1 MKKKSKI
8 CIVRSMYN
16 STFELFQSANRE
28 LEKNNITPAVIKV
41 PGAFEIPVMI
51 ARNIKKY
58 DGFIA
63 VGCIIKGET
72 PNFSLISNAIIN
84 GVMKLSIL
92 HKKPIGNAILTC
104 YSKDQAEERGH
115 KGQEAVKAVL
125 SVMDKKVYGNVTK

>member
-1 MKKKSKI
+1 MKKKLKI

-28 LEKNNITPAVIKV
+28 LEKKNITASVIKV

-63 VGCIIKGET
+63 IGCIIKGET

-84 GVMKLSIL
+84 GIMKLSIL
-92 HKKPIGNAILTC
+92 HKKPIGNAIITC
-104 YSKDQAEERGH
+104 LNEDQAEKRAD
-115 KGQEAVKAVL
+115 KGKEAAKAVL
-125 SVMDKKVYGNVTK
+125 EVLNG

>member
-1 MKKKSKI
+1 MKKKLKI

-16 STFELFQSANRE
+16 STSELFQSANRE
-28 LEKNNITPAVIKV
+28 LEKKNITPSVIKV

-84 GVMKLSIL
+84 GIMKLSIL
-92 HKKPIGNAILTC
+92 HKKPIGNAIITC
-104 YSKDQAEERGH
+104 LNKDQAEKRAD
-115 KGQEAVKAVL
+115 KGKEAAEAVL
-125 SVMDKKVYGNVTK
+125 EILNG

>member
-1 MKKKSKI
+1 MKKKLKV

-28 LEKNNITPAVIKV
+28 LKKKNITASVIKV

-63 VGCIIKGET
+63 IGCIIKGET

-84 GVMKLSIL
+84 GIMELSIL
-92 HKKPIGNAILTC
+92 HKKPIGNAIITC
-104 YSKDQAEERGH
+104 LNDEQAKKRTD
-115 KGQEAVKAVL
+115 KGKEAAIAVI
-125 SVMDKKVYGNVTK
+125 KVLKIKNLNNV

>member
-1 MKKKSKI
+1 MKKKLKI

-16 STFELFQSANRE
+16 STFELFQNANRE
-28 LEKNNITPAVIKV
+28 LEKKNITASVIKV

-84 GVMKLSIL
+84 GIMKLSIL
-92 HKKPIGNAILTC
+92 HKKPIGNAIITC
-104 YSKDQAEERGH
+104 LNDDQAEKRVD
-115 KGQEAVKAVL
+115 KGKEAAKAVL
-125 SVMDKKVYGNVTK
+125 EVLEWTK

>member
-28 LEKNNITPAVIKV
+28 LKKKNITASVIKV

-63 VGCIIKGET
+63 IGCIIKGET

-84 GVMKLSIL
+84 GIMKLSIL
-92 HKKPIGNAILTC
+92 HKKPIGNAIITC
-104 YSKDQAEERGH
+104 LNDDQAEKRAD
-115 KGQEAVKAVL
+115 KGKEAAKAVL
-125 SVMDKKVYGNVTK
+125 EVLNG

>member
-1 MKKKSKI
+1 MKKKLKV

-16 STFELFQSANRE
+16 STFELFQSANKE
-28 LEKNNITPAVIKV
+28 LEKKNITASVIKV

-72 PNFSLISNAIIN
+72 PNFSLISDAIIN
-84 GVMKLSIL
+84 GIMKLSIL
-92 HKKPIGNAILTC
+92 HKKPIGNAIITC
-104 YSKDQAEERGH
+104 FNKDQAEKRAD
-115 KGQEAVKAVL
+115 KGKEAAKAVL
-125 SVMDKKVYGNVTK
+125 EVLNG

>member
-1 MKKKSKI
+1 MKKKLKI

-16 STFELFQSANRE
+16 STFELFQNANRE
-28 LEKNNITPAVIKV
+28 LEKKNITASVIKV

-84 GVMKLSIL
+84 GIMKLSIL
-92 HKKPIGNAILTC
+92 HKKPIGNAIITC
-104 YSKDQAEERGH
+104 LNDDQAEKRAD
-115 KGQEAVKAVL
+115 KGKEAAKAVL
-125 SVMDKKVYGNVTK
+125 EVLNG

>member
-1 MKKKSKI
+1 MKKKLKV

-28 LEKNNITPAVIKV
+28 LKKKNITASVIKV

-84 GVMKLSIL
+84 GIMELSIL
-92 HKKPIGNAILTC
+92 HKKPIGNAIITC
-104 YSKDQAEERGH
+104 LNDDQAEKRTD
-115 KGQEAVKAVL
+115 KGKEAAKAVL
-125 SVMDKKVYGNVTK
+125 EVLNG

>member
-1 MKKKSKI
+1 MKKKLKV

-28 LEKNNITPAVIKV
+28 LEKKNITPSVIKV

-72 PNFSLISNAIIN
+72 PNFSLISKAIIN
-84 GVMKLSIL
+84 GIMKLSIL
-92 HKKPIGNAILTC
+92 HKKPIGNAIINCLN
-104 YSKDQAEERGH
+104 KDQAEKRAD
-115 KGQEAVKAVL
+115 KGKEAAEAVLEVL
-125 SVMDKKVYGNVTK
+125 NG

>member
-1 MKKKSKI
+1 MKKKLKI

-16 STFELFQSANRE
+16 STFELFQNANRE
-28 LEKNNITPAVIKV
+28 LEKKNITASVIKV

-84 GVMKLSIL
+84 GIMKLSIL
-92 HKKPIGNAILTC
+92 HKKPIGNAIITC
-104 YSKDQAEERGH
+104 LNDDQAEKRAD
-115 KGQEAVKAVL
+115 KGKEAVKAVL
-125 SVMDKKVYGNVTK
+125 EVLNG

>member
-1 MKKKSKI
+1 MKKKLKI

-28 LEKNNITPAVIKV
+28 LEKKNITVSVIKV

-51 ARNIKKY
+51 VRNIKKY

-84 GVMKLSIL
+84 GIMKLSIL
-92 HKKPIGNAILTC
+92 HKKPIGNAVITC
-104 YSKDQAEERGH
+104 LNDDQAKKRVD
-115 KGQEAVKAVL
+115 KGKEAAKAVL
-125 SVMDKKVYGNVTK
+125 EVLNG

>member
-1 MKKKSKI
+1 MKKKLKI

-28 LEKNNITPAVIKV
+28 LEKKNITPSVIKV

-84 GVMKLSIL
+84 GIMKLSIL
-92 HKKPIGNAILTC
+92 HKKPIGNAIITC
-104 YSKDQAEERGH
+104 LNKDQAEKRAD
-115 KGQEAVKAVL
+115 KGKEAAKAVL
-125 SVMDKKVYGNVTK
+125 EVLNG

>member
-1 MKKKSKI
+1 MKKKLKI

-28 LEKNNITPAVIKV
+28 LEKKNITPSVIKV

-63 VGCIIKGET
+63 AGCIIKGKT
-72 PNFSLISNAIIN
+72 PNFSLISDAIIN
-84 GVMKLSIL
+84 GIMKLSIL
-92 HKKPIGNAILTC
+92 HKKPIGNAIITC
-104 YSKDQAEERGH
+104 LNKDQAEKRAD
-115 KGQEAVKAVL
+115 KGKEAAEAALEVL
-125 SVMDKKVYGNVTK
+125 NG

>member
-1 MKKKSKI
+1 MKKKLKI

-28 LEKNNITPAVIKV
+28 LEKNNITPSVIKV

-84 GVMKLSIL
+84 GIMKLSIL
-92 HKKPIGNAILTC
+92 HKKPIGNAIITC
-104 YSKDQAEERGH
+104 LNKDQAEKRAD
-115 KGQEAVKAVL
+115 KGKEAAKAVL
-125 SVMDKKVYGNVTK
+125 EVLNG

>member
-1 MKKKSKI
+1 MKKKLKI

-16 STFELFQSANRE
+16 STSELFQSANRE
-28 LEKNNITPAVIKV
+28 LEKKNITPSVIKV

-84 GVMKLSIL
+84 GIMKLSIL
-92 HKKPIGNAILTC
+92 HKKPIGNAIITC
-104 YSKDQAEERGH
+104 LNDDQAEKRAD
-115 KGQEAVKAVL
+115 KGKEAAKAVL
-125 SVMDKKVYGNVTK
+125 EVLNG

>member
-1 MKKKSKI
+1 MKKKLKI

-28 LEKNNITPAVIKV
+28 LEKKNITVSVIKV

-51 ARNIKKY
+51 VRNIKKY

-72 PNFSLISNAIIN
+72 PNFTLISNAIIN
-84 GVMKLSIL
+84 GIMKLSIL
-92 HKKPIGNAILTC
+92 HKKPIGNAIITC
-104 YSKDQAEERGH
+104 LNDDQAEKRAD
-115 KGQEAVKAVL
+115 KGKEAAKAVL
-125 SVMDKKVYGNVTK
+125 EVLNG

>member
-1 MKKKSKI
+1 MKKKLKV

-28 LEKNNITPAVIKV
+28 LKKKNITASVIKV

-63 VGCIIKGET
+63 IGCIIKGET

-84 GVMKLSIL
+84 GIMKLSIL
-92 HKKPIGNAILTC
+92 HKKPIGNAIITC
-104 YSKDQAEERGH
+104 LNKDQAEKRAN
-115 KGQEAVKAVL
+115 KGREAAEAVLEVL
-125 SVMDKKVYGNVTK
+125 NG

>member
-1 MKKKSKI
+1 MKKKLKI

-16 STFELFQSANRE
+16 GTFELFQSANRE
-28 LEKNNITPAVIKV
+28 IEKKNITASVIKV

-84 GVMKLSIL
+84 GIMKLSIL
-92 HKKPIGNAILTC
+92 HKKPIGNAIITC
-104 YSKDQAEERGH
+104 LNDDQAKKRAD
-115 KGQEAVKAVL
+115 KGKEAAKAVL
-125 SVMDKKVYGNVTK
+125 EILEWIK

>member
-1 MKKKSKI
+1 MKKKLKV

-28 LEKNNITPAVIKV
+28 LKKKNITASVIKV

-63 VGCIIKGET
+63 IGCIIKGET

-84 GVMKLSIL
+84 GIMELSIL
-92 HKKPIGNAILTC
+92 HKKPIGNAIITC
-104 YSKDQAEERGH
+104 LNDEQAKKRID
-115 KGQEAVKAVL
+115 KGKESVKAVL
-125 SVMDKKVYGNVTK
+125 EVLNG

>member
-1 MKKKSKI
+1 MKKKLKI

-28 LEKNNITPAVIKV
+28 LKKKNITASVIKV

-51 ARNIKKY
+51 ARKIKKY

-63 VGCIIKGET
+63 AGCIIKGET

-84 GVMKLSIL
+84 GIMKLSIL
-92 HKKPIGNAILTC
+92 HKKPIGNAIITC
-104 YSKDQAEERGH
+104 LNKDQAEKRAN
-115 KGQEAVKAVL
+115 KGKEAAEAVL
-125 SVMDKKVYGNVTK
+125 EILNG

>member
-1 MKKKSKI
+1 MKKKLKI

-28 LEKNNITPAVIKV
+28 LEKKNITVSVIKV

-51 ARNIKKY
+51 VRNIKKY

-84 GVMKLSIL
+84 GIMKLSIL
-92 HKKPIGNAILTC
+92 HKKPIGNAIITC
-104 YSKDQAEERGH
+104 LNDDQAEKRAD
-115 KGQEAVKAVL
+115 KGKEAVKAVL
-125 SVMDKKVYGNVTK
+125 EVLNG

>member
-1 MKKKSKI
+1 MKKKLKI

-28 LEKNNITPAVIKV
+28 LEKKNITVSVIKV

-51 ARNIKKY
+51 VRNIKKY

-72 PNFSLISNAIIN
+72 PNFTLISNAIIN
-84 GVMKLSIL
+84 GIMKLSIL
-92 HKKPIGNAILTC
+92 HKKPIGNAIITC
-104 YSKDQAEERGH
+104 LNKDQAEKRAN
-115 KGQEAVKAVL
+115 KGKEAAEAVL
-125 SVMDKKVYGNVTK
+125 EILNG

>member
-1 MKKKSKI
+1 
-8 CIVRSMYN
+8 MYN

-28 LEKNNITPAVIKV
+28 LEKKNITASIIKV

-63 VGCIIKGET
+63 IGSIIKGET

-84 GVMKLSIL
+84 GIMKLSIL
-92 HKKPIGNAILTC
+92 HKKPIGNAIITC
-104 YSKDQAEERGH
+104 LNKDQAEKRAD
-115 KGQEAVKAVL
+115 KGKEAAKAVL
-125 SVMDKKVYGNVTK
+125 EVLNG

>member
-1 MKKKSKI
+1 MKKKLKI

-28 LEKNNITPAVIKV
+28 LEKNNITPSVIKV

-84 GVMKLSIL
+84 GIMKLSIL
-92 HKKPIGNAILTC
+92 HKKPIGNAIITC
-104 YSKDQAEERGH
+104 LNKDQAEKRAD
-115 KGQEAVKAVL
+115 KGKEAAEAVLEVL
-125 SVMDKKVYGNVTK
+125 NG

>member
-1 MKKKSKI
+1 MKKKLKI

-16 STFELFQSANRE
+16 NTFELFQSANRE
-28 LEKNNITPAVIKV
+28 LEKKNITVSVIKV

-84 GVMKLSIL
+84 GIMKLSIL
-92 HKKPIGNAILTC
+92 HKKPIGNAIITC
-104 YSKDQAEERGH
+104 LNKDQAEKRAD
-115 KGQEAVKAVL
+115 KGKEAAKAVL
-125 SVMDKKVYGNVTK
+125 EVLNG

>member
-1 MKKKSKI
+1 MKKKLKI

-28 LEKNNITPAVIKV
+28 LEKKNITSSVIKV

-84 GVMKLSIL
+84 GIMKLSIL
-92 HKKPIGNAILTC
+92 HKKPIGNAIITC
-104 YSKDQAEERGH
+104 LNDGQAEKRAD
-115 KGQEAVKAVL
+115 KGKEAAEAVLEVL
-125 SVMDKKVYGNVTK
+125 NG